1 MLRVIRAD
9 EAVLAVSD
17 IYLYYIWG
25 ATSEGRTRANMNPNL
40 GHAFVIEMTTEEKIL
55 MMLDLVVTFVIRQY
69 HNHCRTEH

>member
-25 ATSEGRTRANMNPNL
+25 ATSEGRTQANMNPNL
-40 GHAFVIEMTTEEKIL
+40 GHAFVIEMATEEKKTQSLLSCNNEDQCIL
-55 MMLDLVVTFVIRQY
+55 KRP
-69 HNHCRTEH
+69 RRK

>member
-40 GHAFVIEMTTEEKIL
+40 GHAFVIEMTTEEKKTQSLLSCNNEDQCIL
-55 MMLDLVVTFVIRQY
+55 TRP
-69 HNHCRTEH
+69 RRK

>member
-25 ATSEGRTRANMNPNL
+25 ATSEGRTRVNMNPNL
-40 GHAFVIEMTTEEKIL
+40 GHAFVIEMTTEEKKTQSLLSCNNEDQCIL
-55 MMLDLVVTFVIRQY
+55 KRP
-69 HNHCRTEH
+69 RRK

>member
-25 ATSEGRTRANMNPNL
+25 ATSEGRTRVNMNPNL
-40 GHAFVIEMTTEEKIL
+40 GHAFVIEMTTEEKKTQPLLSCNTEDQCIL
-55 MMLDLVVTFVIRQY
+55 KRP
-69 HNHCRTEH
+69 RRK